1 MAQWV
6 LAISGQIR
14 IYAEEVFCFLARVL
28 EKPFGAHDRSFPR
41 NAAEVAAS
49 PRVDACAEEAYERLD
64 VVAFHGFKALP

>member
-1 MAQWV
+1 MTQGV

-28 EKPFGAHDRSFPR
+28 EKPFRAPDRSFPR
-41 NAAEVAAS
+41 NATSAVAS
-49 PRVDACAEEAYERLD
+49 PRVDTCAEEAYERLD